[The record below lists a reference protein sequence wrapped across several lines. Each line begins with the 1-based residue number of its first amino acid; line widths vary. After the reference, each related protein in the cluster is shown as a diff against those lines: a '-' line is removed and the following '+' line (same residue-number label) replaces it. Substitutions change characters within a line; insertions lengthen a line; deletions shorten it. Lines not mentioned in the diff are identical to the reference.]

1 MTLNIIQHAAP
12 ERDFRVYTIH
22 GTAVLVKAPDAD
34 VALYRA
40 QRRGIETSG
49 TVREARS

>member
-1 MTLNIIQHAAP
+1 MRIISEAPKDRTWIVYHAHSARP
-12 ERDFRVYTIH
+12 IR
-22 GTAVLVKAPDAD
+22 VKAPDAD

-40 QRRGIETSG
+40 KQRGVEVSG